1 MCNYFLFL
9 KRRKYCEF
17 VFQKLIHNQHG
28 MEAMTKCR
36 QQCATIE
43 NDATILKQHY
53 LKVNEQ
59 FWLPA
64 AVYKPRGQNSKVY
77 VYKR

>member
-1 MCNYFLFL
+1 
-9 KRRKYCEF
+9 
-17 VFQKLIHNQHG
+17 

-36 QQCATIE
+36 HQCSTIE
-43 NDATILKQHY
+43 SDATILKQHY

-64 AVYKPRGQNSKVY
+64 AAYKTTWTEQLGICI
-77 VYKR
+77 